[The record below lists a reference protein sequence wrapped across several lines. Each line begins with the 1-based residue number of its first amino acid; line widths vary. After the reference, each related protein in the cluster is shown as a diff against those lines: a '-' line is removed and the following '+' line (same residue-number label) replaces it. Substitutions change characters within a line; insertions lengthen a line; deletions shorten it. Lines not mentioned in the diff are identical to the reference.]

1 MRAPDSTMPSE
12 MIKMRIYDKDFRLM
26 NIPKNNE
33 RMRAVALKPGK
44 LKKAILTQTS
54 QIPRNETSL
63 EFTIELAHKLPINS
77 TLRIDWP
84 KQLGYNESSFGAII
98 STVG

>member
-33 RMRAVALKPGK
+33 RMRAVA
-44 LKKAILTQTS
+44 
-54 QIPRNETSL
+54 
-63 EFTIELAHKLPINS
+63 
-77 TLRIDWP
+77 
-84 KQLGYNESSFGAII
+84 
-98 STVG
+98 